1 MYTDVY
7 IYMNRTESNS
17 VDFLSPQEQDNNLQL
32 NWARE
37 VDSLDRDESLD
48 DVAETIQ
55 SVAFLYLDKKRAN
68 LDNHRLNLL
77 KQKIH
82 DILFDNQESI
92 PEGVYLQL
100 MDAIK

>member
-1 MYTDVY
+1 MYMNVY
-7 IYMNRTESNS
+7 IYMDRTESNS

-37 VDSLDRDESLD
+37 VDRLNQDELLDEA
-48 DVAETIQ
+48 AETIQ
-55 SVAFLYLDKKRAN
+55 SVAFLYLDKKYAKPG
-68 LDNHRLNLL
+68 NHRLNLL

-82 DILFDNQESI
+82 DILFENQESI

>member
-1 MYTDVY
+1 MYMNVY
-7 IYMNRTESNS
+7 IYMDRTESNS

-37 VDSLDRDESLD
+37 VDILNQDELLDEA
-48 DVAETIQ
+48 AETIQ
-55 SVAFLYLDKKRAN
+55 SVAFSYLDKKYSKPG
-68 LDNHRLNLL
+68 NHRLNLL

>member
-1 MYTDVY
+1 
-7 IYMNRTESNS
+7 MNRIESNS
-17 VDFLSPQEQDNNLQL
+17 VDFLSLQEQDNNLQL

-37 VDSLDRDESLD
+37 VDRLNQDELLDEE
-48 DVAETIQ
+48 AETIQ
-55 SVAFLYLDKKRAN
+55 SLAFSYLDKKYSN
-68 LDNHRLNLL
+68 PDNHRLNLL

-92 PEGVYLQL
+92 PEGIYLQL

>member
-1 MYTDVY
+1 
-7 IYMNRTESNS
+7 MNRIESNS
-17 VDFLSPQEQDNNLQL
+17 VDFLSLQEQDNNLQL

-37 VDSLDRDESLD
+37 VDRLNQDELLDEE
-48 DVAETIQ
+48 AETIQ
-55 SVAFLYLDKKRAN
+55 SLAFSYLYKKYSN
-68 LDNHRLNLL
+68 PDNHRLNLL

-92 PEGVYLQL
+92 PEGIYLQL

>member
-1 MYTDVY
+1 
-7 IYMNRTESNS
+7 MNRTESNS

-37 VDSLDRDESLD
+37 VDRLNQDELLDEA
-48 DVAETIQ
+48 AETIQ
-55 SVAFLYLDKKRAN
+55 SVAFLYLDKKYAKPEN
-68 LDNHRLNLL
+68 DRLNLL

>member
-1 MYTDVY
+1 
-7 IYMNRTESNS
+7 MNRRESYS

-37 VDSLDRDESLD
+37 VDRLNRDELLD
-48 DVAETIQ
+48 DTAETIQ
-55 SVAFLYLDKKRAN
+55 SVAFLYLDKKRDN
-68 LDNHRLNLL
+68 LDKQRLNLL

>member
-1 MYTDVY
+1 MNVY

-37 VDSLDRDESLD
+37 VDRLNQDELLD
-48 DVAETIQ
+48 DAAETIQ
-55 SVAFLYLDKKRAN
+55 SAAFAYLDKKYSN
-68 LDNHRLNLL
+68 PDKHRLNLL

>member
-1 MYTDVY
+1 
-7 IYMNRTESNS
+7 MNRTETNS
-17 VDFLSPQEQDNNLQL
+17 VDFLSTQEQDNNLQL

-37 VDSLDRDESLD
+37 ADRLNEDELLNEA
-48 DVAETIQ
+48 VETIQ
-55 SVAFLYLDKKRAN
+55 SVAFLYLDKKYAKP
-68 LDNHRLNLL
+68 DNHRLNLL

-92 PEGVYLQL
+92 PDGIYLQL